1 MASTMASTTLLSR
14 PSEKLGTHS
23 TSVDITGKNKGSP
36 RAVQLDQ
43 TKNRRREITST
54 AFESGFQI
62 VAYALPRILAHH
74 QRTPTRRK
82 RQSWKNSGSLCSK
95 ACPMNCKSQPKTKSP
110 AASIQSG

>member
-1 MASTMASTTLLSR
+1 MVITQRLWSESISRSSSETPGIFMASTMASTMLLSR

-23 TSVDITGKNKGSP
+23 TSVDITGKNKGRP

-43 TKNRRREITST
+43 TKNGRREITST

-82 RQSWKNSGSLCSK
+82 RQSWKNSGSL
-95 ACPMNCKSQPKTKSP
+95 
-110 AASIQSG
+110 